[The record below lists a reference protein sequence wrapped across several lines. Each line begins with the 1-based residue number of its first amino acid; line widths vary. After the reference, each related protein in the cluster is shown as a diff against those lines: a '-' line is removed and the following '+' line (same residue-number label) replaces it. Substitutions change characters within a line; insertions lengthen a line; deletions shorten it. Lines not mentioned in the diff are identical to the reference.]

1 MTALTVEVPETLEA
15 WVRQRVERGD
25 YASAEDY
32 LRDLIGK
39 DKEYEIWRKE
49 LEAALIE
56 GEESGISERTVNEII
71 AAAEERLQNEGV
83 KIKPQSGS
91 RFG

>member
-15 WVRQRVERGD
+15 WVRQPVERGD

-32 LRDLIGK
+32 LHDSIGK

-49 LEAALIE
+49 LEAGLIE
-56 GEESGISERTVNEII
+56 GEESGISERTVDETI

-91 RFG
+91 GFG